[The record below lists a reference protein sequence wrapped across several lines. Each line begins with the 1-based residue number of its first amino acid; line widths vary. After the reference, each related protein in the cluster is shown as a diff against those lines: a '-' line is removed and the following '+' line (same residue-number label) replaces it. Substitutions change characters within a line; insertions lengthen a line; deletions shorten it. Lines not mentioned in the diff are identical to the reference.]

1 MEPAR
6 PGPVYLRSTTAV
18 SLNERF
24 SQLLMTR
31 LTRPGRPGF
40 RSRRRRAALVQ
51 APPTCQR
58 RRLRVRGSV
67 WTRLGGPLLTRGPT
81 RRRWFWRRPG
91 FWSFRRKYT
100 WSGRCSA
107 PYRRRKA
114 PSEVRGQIQARLAG
128 RGLRPAGGLLDP
140 TGLLLCCFSTGR
152 GIPLSRLGQ
161 RRLVETSDL
170 QNQTEGG
177 RGRTL
182 RRGGATVSKGRDFVP
197 KQQLD
202 AELDEYMSLSRSRLD
217 RQLDDY
223 MSMSR
228 RRLDQEMDEYMLMA
242 GQCLED

>member
-1 MEPAR
+1 MRTRLQRQSLMEPAR
-6 PGPVYLRSTTAV
+6 PGPLYLRSTATV

-31 LTRPGRPGF
+31 RTRPGRPGF

-51 APPTCQR
+51 APPTCQK

-67 WTRLGGPLLTRGPT
+67 WTRLGGPLLTRGLT
-81 RRRWFWRRPG
+81 RRRWSWRQSG

-100 WSGRCSA
+100 WRGRCSA
-107 PYRRRKA
+107 PYRRR
-114 PSEVRGQIQARLAG
+114 GNQ
-128 RGLRPAGGLLDP
+128 
-140 TGLLLCCFSTGR
+140 
-152 GIPLSRLGQ
+152 LSRLGQ

-177 RGRTL
+177 RGPTL
-182 RRGGATVSKGRDFVP
+182 RRGGATASKGRGLAP

>member
-6 PGPVYLRSTTAV
+6 PGPLYLRSTSTV

-24 SQLLMTR
+24 SQLLTTR
-31 LTRPGRPGF
+31 LTRPGRPGS
-40 RSRRRRAALVQ
+40 RSRRMRMALVQ
-51 APPTCQR
+51 APPTCPR
-58 RRLRVRGSV
+58 RQLRVRGSV
-67 WTRLGGPLLTRGPT
+67 WTRLGGPLLTRGLT
-81 RRRWFWRRPG
+81 RRHWSWRQPG

-100 WSGRCSA
+100 WRGRCSA
-107 PYRRRKA
+107 PYRRQRN
-114 PSEVRGQIQARLAG
+114 L
-128 RGLRPAGGLLDP
+128 
-140 TGLLLCCFSTGR
+140 
-152 GIPLSRLGQ
+152 LSRLGQ
-161 RRLVETSDL
+161 RHLVEKSDL
-170 QNQTEGG
+170 QNQSEGG
-177 RGRTL
+177 RGPTL
-182 RRGGATVSKGRDFVP
+182 WRGGATASKGRGFVP

>member
-6 PGPVYLRSTTAV
+6 PGPLYLRSTTAV

-81 RRRWFWRRPG
+81 RLRWSWRQPG

-100 WSGRCSA
+100 WRGRCNA
-107 PYRRRKA
+107 PYRRR
-114 PSEVRGQIQARLAG
+114 GNL
-128 RGLRPAGGLLDP
+128 
-140 TGLLLCCFSTGR
+140 
-152 GIPLSRLGQ
+152 LSRLGQ

-170 QNQTEGG
+170 QNQTEGE
-177 RGRTL
+177 RGPTL
-182 RRGGATVSKGRDFVP
+182 RRGGVTASKGRGFVP

-202 AELDEYMSLSRSRLD
+202 AELDEYMSLSRSSLD